1 MIFKPTLYSK
11 MYVALSLLLSA
22 LISRV
27 HGQAYALGG
36 IGFNESSTTLGNV
49 YNYWRKY
56 DNGTFDLTRSDVMA
70 VTSPKLLTFSGDRAS
85 ALIEPTRSV
94 LCIID
99 M

>member
-1 MIFKPTLYSK
+1 MHFQVNCK
-11 MYVALSLLLSA
+11 MYVALLSMLLSA
-22 LISRV
+22 LVTTVR
-27 HGQAYALGG
+27 GQAYALGG
-36 IGFNESSTTLGNV
+36 IGFNDSSTTLGNA

-56 DNGTFDLTRSDVMA
+56 ENGTFDLTRSDVMA
-70 VTSPKLLTFSGDRAS
+70 VTIPKLLTFSGDRAS